1 MRLLAFLVAMGL
13 VSVAGVFQAA
23 ADVPPPYTEYTI
35 GASMSEG
42 EPFPKIDAVVKGGPA
57 AKAGVKV
64 GDLVIGLN
72 GVYSK
77 TRAPFYFFA
86 KGLRGRQGSFATLV
100 LLRDESQVIVVKVKR
115 TVRS

>member
-1 MRLLAFLVAMGL
+1 MLRFLAGL
-13 VSVAGVFQAA
+13 VVVLGAAGAFQAA

-35 GASMSEG
+35 GASMVAG
-42 EPFPKIDAVVKGGPA
+42 EPFPKIDKVVKGGPA
-57 AKAGVKV
+57 ERAGAKA

-86 KGLRGRQGSFATLV
+86 KGLRGPRDSVAELV
-100 LLRDESQVIVVKVKR
+100 LLRNESEVIVLKIKR